1 MVPGPQSPAGA
12 EKSRLMNRYRSP
24 RFYSATDLITATV
37 VGMDLVNAGTRWVSA
52 ASADEAGEV
61 ATGRLVPA
69 LMDDRTV
76 TDADRAA
83 VLAIANRAVESLRG
97 SSRSFDTTLYGIAS
111 AIVRGSSIS
120 VPGALS
126 VAAYLPFWAAKQ
138 DDRPASEDGFAGILA
153 LFAGAAA
160 RLKFPKVTFVAL
172 PGIGTLKLQRAASG
186 RNAGGINLTDGR
198 PFGENRFFGAITPT
212 GEFRPGRDVPEAL
225 REFLA
230 RLASDPATVAGEY
243 GKGSGNC
250 CFCCKDL
257 TDNRSVTVGYG
268 PICAGHYGL
277 PWGE

>member
-1 MVPGPQSPAGA
+1 MSFYRNNNRRFTPPPAVTPDEVFLAVAAALAAIARGV
-12 EKSRLMNRYRSP
+12 EWL
-24 RFYSATDLITATV
+24 
-37 VGMDLVNAGTRWVSA
+37 SA
-52 ASADEAGEV
+52 AAAADSGRTP
-61 ATGRLVPA
+61 TGR
-69 LMDDRTV
+69 
-76 TDADRAA
+76 
-83 VLAIANRAVESLRG
+83 AIAEAIREGRFTIADVTGEMGARAVEIIARAAGMKARSDFDFSLR
-97 SSRSFDTTLYGIAS
+97 DVATIYTTGTPKR
-111 AIVRGSSIS
+111 IVGGVSI
-120 VPGALS
+120 
-126 VAAYLPFWAAKQ
+126 AAYLAYWAAKN
-138 DDRPASEDGFAGILA
+138 DAREAARPAPESGFAGILA

-257 TDNRSVTVGYG
+257 TDDRSVAVGYG
-268 PICAGHYGL
+268 PVCAGHYGL
-277 PWGE
+277 PWGEAQ